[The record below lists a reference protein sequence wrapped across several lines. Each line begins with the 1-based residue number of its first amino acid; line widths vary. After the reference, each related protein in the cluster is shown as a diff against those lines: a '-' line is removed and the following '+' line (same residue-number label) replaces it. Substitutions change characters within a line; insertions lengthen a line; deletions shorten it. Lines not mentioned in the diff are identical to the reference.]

1 MVHHVTWGKNTVY
14 VFNTPATATATTP
27 LTGTEPTSL
36 FGTPEKQEN
45 KRKAWDLVDED
56 VSIRAKKVFKTVRET
71 QTEQPTI
78 THDSD
83 KTSSTCSSSTVQT
96 NVPKGSMM
104 LIIKT
109 LYGKT
114 IHINVKPCD
123 TIAYLKTKIQDREDI
138 PPDQQRLI
146 FGFGGKQ
153 LEDDR
158 TPRSY
163 NITNECIIYMV
174 LRLRGGMFHET
185 SNRAGFQNL
194 HEDDSDFES
203 DDDDNDKNNPLKTN
217 PISHQMMTTKIKGE
231 KTHTQK

>member
-1 MVHHVTWGKNTVY
+1 MSKLSSNQDPTVIDSDSESESNSY
-14 VFNTPATATATTP
+14 NLRQQHDGLIRDQQSTM
-27 LTGTEPTSL
+27 
-36 FGTPEKQEN
+36 N
-45 KRKAWDLVDED
+45 KRKAWDLVEED

-109 LYGKT
+109 LCGKT

-138 PPDQQRLI
+138 PPDQQ
-146 FGFGGKQ
+146 G
-153 LEDDR
+153 
-158 TPRSY
+158 
-163 NITNECIIYMV
+163 
-174 LRLRGGMFHET
+174 
-185 SNRAGFQNL
+185 
-194 HEDDSDFES
+194 
-203 DDDDNDKNNPLKTN
+203 
-217 PISHQMMTTKIKGE
+217 
-231 KTHTQK
+231 